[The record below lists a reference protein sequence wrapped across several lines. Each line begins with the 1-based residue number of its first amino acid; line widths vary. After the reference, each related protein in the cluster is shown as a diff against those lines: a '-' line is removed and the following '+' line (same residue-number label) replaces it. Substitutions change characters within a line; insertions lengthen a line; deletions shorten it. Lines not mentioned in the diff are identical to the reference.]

1 MKKGINL
8 IPLNNDLNK
17 LVAFVPSLDKDWRN
31 NQRIN
36 SKTNMVESIDAVRE
50 FQRQGW
56 NVAGAYEVRGGGR
69 KIGSHFIRMEHP
81 DFSIKNSK
89 GKTEAVATMNIS
101 NSCTGAQPMELD
113 LGAYRQI
120 CSNGLIAHTS
130 YSSKKVP
137 HTEKGQYSL
146 QEILCDL
153 GIHTHNVM
161 EEFNKLKEKQLSPK
175 EMMNLA
181 TQAADTRFGKGHRID
196 VSQLLNVVREEDKG
210 EDVWTVFNR
219 IQENLTQP
227 QRIIDREGRLV
238 GGITDVNEDT
248 RINKEL
254 FELVHAYA

>member
-56 NVAGAYEVRGGGR
+56 NVAGAYEVRGSGR

-89 GKTEAVATMNIS
+89 GKTEAIATMNIS

-113 LGAYRQI
+113 LGAYRQV

-130 YSSKKVP
+130 YSNEKVP

-146 QEILCDL
+146 QENEQLEQPKQPEQHPERVENTI
-153 GIHTHNVM
+153 T
-161 EEFNKLKEKQLSPK
+161 EFTTRRWNK
-175 EMMNLA
+175 
-181 TQAADTRFGKGHRID
+181 G
-196 VSQLLNVVREEDKG
+196 
-210 EDVWTVFNR
+210 VFM
-219 IQENLTQP
+219 
-227 QRIIDREGRLV
+227 QRQKHIFKKVL
-238 GGITDVNEDT
+238 
-248 RINKEL
+248 
-254 FELVHAYA
+254 